1 MSGALHIQRQNY
13 HATGAARRRVLL
25 HVPTTSVFELDRV
38 SSDVLDFLE
47 ESESIVSDAVR
58 SRFDGLYAP
67 GEVCDALSDFVA
79 LGILAPARKEYSIA
93 PRPVTRT
100 PLNTL
105 VLTLTTGCNLGCSY
119 CYREDLDAPKAAR
132 VMERA
137 TALQAIDLLMR
148 QAADQERVAIVF
160 FGGEP
165 LTRFA
170 DIRALTEA
178 AEARAMKAGKRVDFS
193 LTTNATLLDDAM
205 IEFFR
210 AHRFG
215 IAVSMDGDE
224 VEHDRRRITLGGK
237 GTYKLVA
244 ANVRRLLQAGLERPP
259 GARVTLTRGSG
270 EVGRIYRHLHEE
282 IGFSEIGFAPVTADP
297 GSPLGLGAAEMR
309 RVLDGMIALGRD
321 YADAAKRGERH
332 GFSNMD
338 HLMLD
343 LWRGTRKTLPCGAGV
358 GLLAA
363 GTDGSLS
370 LCHRFTGTG
379 VGSFGDV
386 ANGIDQNGLG
396 HFLDRA
402 QAAHPACDACHARS
416 ICAGGCYH
424 EAYVHSG
431 DPLAATFGHCEF
443 VRAWLEFGLAC
454 YGEIAI
460 ANPGFFAAKFA
471 ERKERS

>member
-1 MSGALHIQRQNY
+1 MSGTLHIQRHNY
-13 HATGAARRRVLL
+13 RAASAAQRRVLL

-47 ESESIVSDAVR
+47 ERQAIVSAAVKEK
-58 SRFDGLYAP
+58 FDGRYAP
-67 GEVCDALSDFVA
+67 GEVCDALADFVA
-79 LGILAPARKEYSIA
+79 LGILAPEHKAYVIP

-132 VMERA
+132 VMDRA

-148 QAADQERVAIVF
+148 QAADQERVGIVF

-178 AEARAMKAGKRVDFS
+178 AEARALAAEKRVDFS

-205 IEFFR
+205 IEFFA

-215 IAVSMDGDE
+215 IAVSIDGDE
-224 VEHDRRRITLGGK
+224 IEHDRRRITIGGK
-237 GTYKLVA
+237 GTYKLVV
-244 ANVRRLLQAGLERPP
+244 ANVRRLLQAGLERRP

-282 IGFSEIGFAPVTADP
+282 IGFAEVGFAPVTADP
-297 GSPLGLGAAEMR
+297 GSPLGLDAAEMR
-309 RVLDGMIALGRD
+309 RVLDGMMALGRD
-321 YADAAKRGERH
+321 YTAAAKRGQPH

-338 HLMLD
+338 HLMFD

-386 ANGIDQNGLG
+386 AGGIDQSGLSRFIDEAQTG
-396 HFLDRA
+396 RA
-402 QAAHPACDACHARS
+402 ECRTCSARS

-424 EAYVHSG
+424 EAYVQSA
-431 DPLAATFGHCEF
+431 DLLAPTFSHCDF

-471 ERKERS
+471 ARKDN